1 METKQITDLKSIIQK
16 PLLTLPSSIK
26 LTEAILQMNS
36 VRSTYISIIEQEQL
50 LGIFTERDLVR
61 LIAQQTE
68 LNHLSLAEVMTK
80 NLITINQQEL
90 KDIFQISKL
99 LNQNR
104 IRHLPVL
111 NQQDKLIGVITPQSI
126 NQAMKPEYLLR
137 YVKVAEAMV
146 NNVITGFVND
156 SLFSLIQKMVAY
168 RVSCVVILQ
177 EQTIIPIGII
187 TERDF
192 TQFQTC
198 NLDLKTTPAKEVMSS
213 PLETV
218 KPNDSLWNVY
228 IKMQQMGV
236 RRLVAVNDTGEL
248 AGIVTQ
254 TQMLKLLN
262 PAEMYQ
268 VIKQMQSVIEE
279 QTQELQHLNQQL
291 TSSNEKLLELS
302 IIDELTQVM
311 NRRRF
316 NQYLEQ
322 QWQRLKVAKKPLSLV
337 MCDVDDFKS
346 YNDNYGHFIGDRCLR
361 QVAQVLQQSVRQTID
376 LVARYGGEEFAII
389 LPDCNLI
396 GAKRVASEIMHE
408 IETLNIP
415 HEGSRTTGYI
425 TLSLGVATTVPS
437 DYSSFEKL
445 IEAADNM
452 LYESKKQGRNTYRLN
467 QV

>member
-1 METKQITDLKSIIQK
+1 METKQITDFKLIIQE
-16 PLLTLPSSIK
+16 PLLTLSSSTN
-26 LTEAILQMNS
+26 LVEAVLKMNS
-36 VRSTYISIIEQEQL
+36 VRTSYILAIEQEQL

-61 LIAQQTE
+61 LIAKQTE
-68 LNHLSLAEVMTK
+68 LDRLSLAEVMTK
-80 NLITINQQEL
+80 KLITITEEEL
-90 KDIFQISKL
+90 KDIFQISNL
-99 LNQNR
+99 LKQNK
-104 IRHLPVL
+104 IRHLPVF
-111 NQQDKLIGVITPQSI
+111 NRQKKLIGVITPQSI

-137 YVKVAEAMV
+137 YIKVSEAMV
-146 NNVITGFVND
+146 TNVITSFPDD
-156 SLFSLIQKMVAY
+156 SVLNLIKKMVAY
-168 RVSCVVILQ
+168 RVSCVVIIQ
-177 EQTIIPIGII
+177 KQIMIPIGII

-192 TQFQTC
+192 TQFQTL
-198 NLDLKTTPAKEVMSS
+198 NLNFKTTPAIKVMSS

-228 IKMQQMGV
+228 KKMQQMKV
-236 RRLVAVNDTGEL
+236 RRLVVVDDREEL

-262 PAEMYQ
+262 PAEIYQ
-268 VIKQMQSVIEE
+268 VIEQMQLVIEE
-279 QTQELQHLNQQL
+279 QTQQLQHLNQQL

-322 QWQRLKVAKKPLSLV
+322 QWQRLKIAKKPLSLII
-337 MCDVDDFKS
+337 CDVDDFKA
-346 YNDNYGHFIGDRCLR
+346 YNDNYGHLMGDRCLR
-361 QVAQVLQQSVRQTID
+361 QIAQVLQQSVRQTID

-396 GAKRVASEIMHE
+396 GAKRVASEIMQE
-408 IETLNIP
+408 VETIKIP

-425 TLSLGVATTVPS
+425 TLSLGVANTVPN
-437 DYSSFEKL
+437 DQSSPEEL

-452 LYESKKQGRNTYRLN
+452 LYESKKQGRNTYRLD